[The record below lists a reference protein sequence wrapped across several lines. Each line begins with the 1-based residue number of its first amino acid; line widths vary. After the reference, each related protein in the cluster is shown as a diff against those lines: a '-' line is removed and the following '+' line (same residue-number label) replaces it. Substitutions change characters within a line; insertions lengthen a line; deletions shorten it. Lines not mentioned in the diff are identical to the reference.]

1 MVRNV
6 LLAVLLLILPIATAE
21 ALEIAEFGGFPDG
34 TDTAPALNTAIYM
47 AASGPDKTI
56 HFGAGSYTFATR
68 PNALHDQVRLVGEGW
83 YATKLVRA
91 YTSGGSFIEGRGVGL
106 YVKDLALWAAP
117 GTSGGTALNF
127 VASNAIGPGGKHV
140 IENVRIL
147 EGTVDCTSA
156 GCPFGS
162 FGIGIS
168 LDGTNRTQ
176 APEGIRAVHMR
187 NVIVWGTTQR
197 AVQWWNC
204 RACEWYGGGAY
215 QGGGTNQ
222 EVVVGGPLSAANRI
236 DAGVGTLLILTPNS
250 MRGPGR

>member
-34 TDTAPALNTAIYM
+34 TYTAPALNTAIYM

-83 YATKLVRA
+83 YATKPVRA
-91 YTSGGSFIEGRGVGL
+91 YTSGGCFIEGRGVGL

-147 EGTVDCTSA
+147 EGTVDCISA

-162 FGIGIS
+162 SVSASAWTGLTEPRRPRGFVQFTC
-168 LDGTNRTQ
+168 GTSSSG
-176 APEGIRAVHMR
+176 A
-187 NVIVWGTTQR
+187 QR
-197 AVQWWNC
+197 SVLC
-204 RACEWYGGGAY
+204 S
-215 QGGGTNQ
+215 GGTAARASGTAAGPTRA
-222 EVVVGGPLSAANRI
+222 GGPTRRWWSAARYRPRI
-236 DAGVGTLLILTPNS
+236 VSTP
-250 MRGPGR
+250 G